1 VNHLHAVLRPASTV
15 LVLRDEPTL
24 QVLMVHRHASSP
36 TLPGAMVFPGGKVD
50 AADHA
55 DAWAEVATGWDAVS
69 PAERPFR
76 VAAIR
81 ELFEETGILLARPAS
96 DASAVFSSEPADL
109 DEPFLDIV
117 RRRRLAIDLAGL
129 VPYSRWLTPPVV
141 PQRFD
146 TVSFLARMP
155 SGQEARFDGRETVCC
170 EWHTPE
176 EALRLGHEKQRIVV
190 MPTRLS
196 LKRLGEANCCADALT
211 AASLRPMTPVEPKV
225 ETRDGQIHIVIDA
238 SHGYGDIIERFVPP
252 ARPAPA

>member
-1 VNHLHAVLRPASTV
+1 MNHVHAVLRPASTV
-15 LVLRDEPTL
+15 LLLRDEPAL

-50 AADHA
+50 VADHS

-69 PAERPFR
+69 PVERPFR

-81 ELFEETGILLARPAS
+81 ELFEETGILLARSPEPAS
-96 DASAVFSSEPADL
+96 VRSSDEPAAP
-109 DEPFLDIV
+109 DEPFLAFV

-129 VPYSRWLTPPVV
+129 VPFSRWLTPPVV

-146 TVSFLARMP
+146 TFSFLARMP
-155 SGQEARFDGRETVCC
+155 GGQEAQFDGRETVCC
-170 EWHTPE
+170 EWHTPD
-176 EALRLGHEKQRIVV
+176 EAIRLGEEKQRIVV

-196 LKRLGEANCCADALT
+196 LKRLGEADCCADALT

-225 ETRDGQIHIVIDA
+225 EMRDGHIHIVIDA
-238 SHGYGDIIERFVPP
+238 SHGYGDIVERFVPP